1 MIHTRRYLGTLSS
14 TLLLATLVACVTVS
28 VHELP
33 PAGYSIA
40 GVWELNAAL
49 SADTDKSLAA
59 VQPKPRS
66 GPGSG
71 RFGQAAPEVINDPTT
86 DLPPIDTSPLGS
98 RKRSDSATYGNGGQ
112 NNIYVPPL
120 DFQINALLGGQ
131 WLVIRQTDTEVDIAN
146 AAESRSFT
154 PGEKSVVSVP
164 SGVADQVTG
173 WSGRDY
179 VVALTPQIGPAV
191 KETYTLTPDGRQLR
205 VVINV
210 GSEGRNKPLKVT
222 RVYDHSTRD
231 PATLRQTLQQY
242 LPPTER

>member
-14 TLLLATLVACVTVS
+14 TLLLTSLVACGTVR

-33 PAGYSIA
+33 PSGYSIA

-59 VQPKPRS
+59 VQPKPRF

-71 RFGQAAPEVINDPTT
+71 RGGQPAPEIINDPTT
-86 DLPPIDTSPLGS
+86 DLPPIDTSPAGS
-98 RKRSDSATYGNGGQ
+98 RKHSATYGNGGQ
-112 NNIYVPPL
+112 NNVYIPPL
-120 DFQINALLGGQ
+120 DFQTNALLGGQ
-131 WLVIRQTDTEVDIAN
+131 WLVIRQTDAEVDIAN

-179 VVALTPQIGPAV
+179 VVELTPQIGPAV
-191 KETYTLTPDGRQLR
+191 KETYTLTADGRQLR
-205 VVINV
+205 VAINI
-210 GSEGRNKPLKVT
+210 GSEGRNKALKVI
-222 RVYDHSTRD
+222 RVYDRSTRD
-231 PATLRQTLQQY
+231 PATLRQTLRQS

>member
-1 MIHTRRYLGTLSS
+1 MIHTRRYLGTLGS
-14 TLLLATLVACVTVS
+14 TLVLTSLVACVNIS

-33 PAGYSIA
+33 PSGYSIA

-71 RFGQAAPEVINDPTT
+71 RGAPAAPVYINDPTT
-86 DLPPIDTSPLGS
+86 DLPPIDTSPPGS
-98 RKRSDSATYGNGGQ
+98 QKRSATYGNGGQ
-112 NNIYVPPL
+112 NNTYLPPL
-120 DFQINALLGGQ
+120 DFQTNTLLGGQ
-131 WLVIRQTDTEVDIAN
+131 WLVIRQTDAEVDIAN

-154 PGEKSVVSVP
+154 PAEKSVVSVP

-179 VVALTPQIGPAV
+179 IVSLKPQIGPAV
-191 KETYTLTPDGRQLR
+191 METYTLTADGRQLR
-205 VVINV
+205 VKIDI
-210 GSEGRNKPLKVT
+210 GSEGRNKPLKVI
-222 RVYDHSTRD
+222 RVYDRSTRD
-231 PATLRQTLQQY
+231 PATLRQTLQQP

>member
-1 MIHTRRYLGTLSS
+1 MIHTRRYLGTFGSA
-14 TLLLATLVACVTVS
+14 LLLTSLAACATVS
-28 VHELP
+28 VHGLP
-33 PAGYSIA
+33 PPGYSIA

-71 RFGQAAPEVINDPTT
+71 RGGAQPAPEIINDPTT
-86 DLPPIDTSPLGS
+86 DLPPIDTSPAAS
-98 RKRSDSATYGNGGQ
+98 RKRPATYANGGQ
-112 NNIYVPPL
+112 NNVYLPPL
-120 DFQINALLGGQ
+120 DFQTNTLLGGQ
-131 WLVIRQTDTEVDIAN
+131 WLVIRQTDAEVDIAN

-191 KETYTLTPDGRQLR
+191 KETYTLTADGRQLR
-205 VVINV
+205 VAINI

-222 RVYDHSTRD
+222 RVYDRSSRD
-231 PATLRQTLQQY
+231 PATLRQTLQQS